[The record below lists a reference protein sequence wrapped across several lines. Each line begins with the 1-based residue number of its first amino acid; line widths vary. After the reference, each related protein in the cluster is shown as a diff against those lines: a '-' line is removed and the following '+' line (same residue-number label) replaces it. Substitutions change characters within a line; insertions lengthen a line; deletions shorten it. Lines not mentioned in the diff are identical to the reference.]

1 MSKVLTITIPAYN
14 VEKYMDEVLPTFLA
28 ESIMDKIEILI
39 VNDGSKDKT
48 SEIGKRYE
56 AQYPGVIKLV
66 DKENGGHGS
75 TINKGIELATGKYFK
90 VVDGDDWVD
99 TDAFITYVTML
110 EKLDTDAVGHS
121 IS

>member
-48 SEIGKRYE
+48 S
-56 AQYPGVIKLV
+56 
-66 DKENGGHGS
+66 
-75 TINKGIELATGKYFK
+75 
-90 VVDGDDWVD
+90 
-99 TDAFITYVTML
+99 
-110 EKLDTDAVGHS
+110 
-121 IS
+121 